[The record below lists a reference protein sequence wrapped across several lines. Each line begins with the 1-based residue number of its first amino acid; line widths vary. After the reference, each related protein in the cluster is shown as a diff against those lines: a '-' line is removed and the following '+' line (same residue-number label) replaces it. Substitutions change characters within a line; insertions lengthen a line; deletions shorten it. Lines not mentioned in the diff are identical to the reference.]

1 MKVHALATAEIVD
14 TAPGS
19 PGKSFQGPWLPVKLE
34 SFKAPEIAH
43 SGTSTPPHRI
53 IPLDEKQDR
62 NGELQDVV
70 FLGGILS
77 FYGKIPDGSIVLD
90 RARIKGMNIDTWA

>member
-1 MKVHALATAEIVD
+1 MKVHASATAEIVD
-14 TAPGS
+14 TATGS
-19 PGKSFQGPWLPVKLE
+19 PGRSFQSPWLPMKLE
-34 SFKAPEIAH
+34 SCRAPGIVR
-43 SGTSTPPHRI
+43 SGTSIPPHRI

-62 NGELQDVV
+62 NGELQDVF

-90 RARIKGMNIDTWA
+90 RARIKGMNIDTWV

>member
-1 MKVHALATAEIVD
+1 MKVHALATAEIID

-19 PGKSFQGPWLPVKLE
+19 PGRSFQSPWLPVKLE
-34 SFKAPEIAH
+34 AFKAPEIAQ
-43 SGTSTPPHRI
+43 SGTSIPPHRI
-53 IPLDEKQDR
+53 TRLGEKQDR
-62 NGELQDVV
+62 NGERQDAV

-77 FYGKIPDGSIVLD
+77 FYGKTRDGSIVLD